1 MKYHVPLA
9 LYLESSPPQNT
20 CLVYKLTVGGED
32 YIGFTSQN
40 SEMRLEQH
48 IESAKQGSKLKVHVA
63 LRRFG
68 YLNKFEVIGTYESEV
83 LALVREISEIK
94 RLSPAL
100 NMSLGGEGNTIDLV
114 EKKNDLGELIFFVI
128 DKNERDNHVLKKQ
141 GIEDNKQSEKNII
154 LRKFQSAKNQYRAA
168 LKENRLSLS
177 EEFYRELEVK
187 FPLVANLDMD
197 INHYNFNEKKVRI
210 DLKNLNKR
218 IACLQ
223 NGKQNEAIRESIF
236 TEIENKRIKLKNET
250 KLMRELAEQ
259 EARSFSGKLKR
270 FFN

>member
-1 MKYHVPLA
+1 MNLSGVCLTKLYIFSMKYHVPLA

-114 EKKNDLGELIFFVI
+114 EKK
-128 DKNERDNHVLKKQ
+128 K
-141 GIEDNKQSEKNII
+141 
-154 LRKFQSAKNQYRAA
+154 
-168 LKENRLSLS
+168 
-177 EEFYRELEVK
+177 
-187 FPLVANLDMD
+187 
-197 INHYNFNEKKVRI
+197 
-210 DLKNLNKR
+210 
-218 IACLQ
+218 
-223 NGKQNEAIRESIF
+223 
-236 TEIENKRIKLKNET
+236 
-250 KLMRELAEQ
+250 
-259 EARSFSGKLKR
+259 
-270 FFN
+270 